1 MLFLYNL
8 LVHYVNLCYVICMK
22 IGYIQYSPIVGDKD
36 KNLETIKRLIKNN
49 SGDIFVLPEMGT
61 TGYTTNTKE
70 ELLRNAEPQDGFLVQ
85 ELTKIAKENDTCLI
99 VGMPEMID
107 GKVYNTSVV
116 IGPDGLITKHQKS
129 HLFMEEIGVFEP
141 GQTKPT
147 LFEWRGA
154 KIGLGVCY
162 DYMFPEFWRVLGLGG
177 ADLFVNTANF
187 YFDYGFRVMQVR
199 SIENGVFSITS
210 NRTGTED
217 NFTYKGGSEIV
228 DNTGKVIAKASEK
241 EEEVCV
247 VEVDL
252 TLSRSKQWNKY
263 NNLFGDRRED
273 LY

>member
-1 MLFLYNL
+1 MF
-8 LVHYVNLCYVICMK
+8 VPFFSHICYLSIMK
-22 IGYIQYSPIVGDKD
+22 IGFMQYTLAVGDKQ
-36 KNLETIKRLIKNN
+36 KNLDKIKTLLLGTKA
-49 SGDIFVLPEMGT
+49 DLFVLPEMGM
-61 TGYTTNTKE
+61 TGYTIKSKE
-70 ELLRNAEPQDGFLVQ
+70 ELLSNAESQDGFLVQ

-99 VGMPEMID
+99 VGMPEVID

-129 HLFMEEIGVFEP
+129 HLFMEETGYFEP

-228 DNTGKVIAKASEK
+228 DNTGKVLVKASET
-241 EEEVCV
+241 EEKAYVID
-247 VEVDL
+247 VDL
-252 TLSRSKQWNKY
+252 TLSRNKQWNRY